1 MTRTTTHVP
10 MPTVD
15 ISSWSETIR
24 RHAVR
29 ANPYREFERTA
40 AHAEEALASLD
51 HDDVRA
57 LLEFKRKGGPGG
69 RLLIRNGAIDPD
81 LMPTT
86 ESTEDIEN
94 GKGTYYSEFTLIMLG
109 KLLGEPF
116 SYSQERNGAIIH
128 NVRPAKHNETNI
140 SSDSSAVILDLH
152 NENIYHPVQPDYL
165 MLSGLRRDP
174 AGVAKTL
181 VIGADEILPL
191 LSAEDVDTLSSFQFR
206 TSVDYNFGN
215 SDAERGNGPAI
226 RVLFGDPASPMIAY
240 DDEYIAGTNPRA
252 QEALDRLRVIL
263 HENMYAVDL
272 GPGETLL
279 LDNLKTVHGRT
290 AFTARYDGT
299 DRWLQRLLVSR
310 DLRRA
315 EMLLGDARRTVEWNY
330 EPGKFYGYVDYR

>member
-1 MTRTTTHVP
+1 MTSTLIP

-15 ISSWSETIR
+15 ISSWSEAIK
-24 RHAVR
+24 HYGSLS
-29 ANPYREFERTA
+29 NPYREFERAA
-40 AHAEEALASLD
+40 AHAEEALATLG

-57 LLEFKRKGGPGG
+57 LLDFKRKGGPGG
-69 RLLIRNGAIDPD
+69 RLLIRGGAVDPD
-81 LMPTT
+81 LMPTS
-86 ESTEDIEN
+86 ESAEDIES

-128 NVRPAKHNETNI
+128 NVRPTKRNETNI

-152 NENIYHPVQPDYL
+152 NENIYHPIQPDYL

-174 AGVAKTL
+174 GGAAKTL

-191 LSAEDVDTLSSFQFR
+191 LSAEDIAVLSEFQFR

-215 SDAERGNGPAI
+215 SDAARGNGPAI

-252 QEALDRLRVIL
+252 QAALDRLRAIL

-290 AFTARYDGT
+290 AFKARYDGT

-315 EMLLGDARRTVEWNY
+315 EMLLGEPQRTVTWNY